1 MKNTARSR
9 WDNLQLHRSIYLQ
22 RAIDCSALT
31 IPTLIP
37 QSDLNWGWSGDDYN
51 NIKSLYQGAGATG
64 VSGLSAKLLLAL
76 YPPAQ
81 PFFRL
86 TIDKSK
92 LEEYMEQTQADPEEL
107 QSQLDIAL
115 SSMERQMLLKLD
127 ELKARTALFEAIK
140 HLIVGGNALLYVGA
154 EGVRMYGLRSYV
166 VDRDPEGNLSEI
178 VIREQVAK
186 DHLPPGAKVKD
197 VNSDDDVSRK
207 PYDLYTHVK
216 INADKDLVEWHQE
229 YDDSKIPKTSGFSKL
244 ASNPWICLRMQSIA
258 GESYGRSL
266 TENVLGDLQS
276 LESLSQAI
284 VEGSLI
290 AAKAIFLVNPNGM
303 TRADV
308 LARSENGAIVAG
320 NAADVEALQVQKST
334 DFSTALQTMQ
344 VIERRLNFA
353 FLTNEAIQ
361 RNAERV
367 TAEEIR
373 VMSQQLDQGLGGVY
387 SLLSTEL
394 QLPLIQRVLYLMEQD
409 GEVPPIPEGLI
420 SPQITTGLEAIG
432 RGNDKARLTE
442 FLQTISVALGPEQFL
457 SFINPS
463 ELIRRFAASD
473 GIDIAGLVKSEQE
486 LQAEQAQAQQVNL
499 EQQLAQGA
507 IQNGATA
514 PPQITTNIN
523 AGPQQGQPTAAG

>member
-9 WDNLQLHRSIYLQ
+9 WNNLQLHRSIYLQ

-31 IPTLIP
+31 IPSLIP
-37 QSDLNWGWSGDDYN
+37 QSDLNWGWTGESYN
-51 NIKSLYQGAGATG
+51 NIKSLYQGAGAQG

-86 TIDKSK
+86 TIDKAN
-92 LEEYMEQTQADPEEL
+92 LERYMEDNQSDPEEL
-107 QSQLDIAL
+107 QSRLDIAL
-115 SSMERQMLLKLD
+115 SSMERQMLQKLD
-127 ELKARTALFEAIK
+127 DLKARSALFEAVK

-154 EGVRMYGLRSYV
+154 EGVRMYSLRSYV
-166 VDRDPEGNLSEI
+166 VDRDPEGNISEI

-186 DHLPPGAKVKD
+186 EHLPPGTDVKD
-197 VNSDDDVSRK
+197 VNNEDDVSRK
-207 PYDLYTHVK
+207 PYDLYTYVK
-216 INADKDLVEWHQE
+216 VNADEDLVEWHQE
-229 YDDSKIPKTSGFSKL
+229 YDDKKIPRTSGFSKL
-244 ASNPWICLRMQSIA
+244 ASNPFICLRMQSIA

-266 TENVLGDLQS
+266 TENVIGDLQS

-320 NAADVEALQVQKST
+320 NASDVEALQIQKST

-344 VIERRLNFA
+344 IIERRLNFA
-353 FLTNEAIQ
+353 YLSNEAIQ

-373 VMSQQLDQGLGGVY
+373 VMSQQLDAGLAGAY
-387 SLLSTEL
+387 SLLSAEL
-394 QLPLIQRVLYLMEQD
+394 QLPLIKRVLYLMEQE
-409 GEVPPIPEGLI
+409 GAMPPIPEGLV
-420 SPQITTGLEAIG
+420 SPQITTGVEAIG

-473 GIDIAGLVKSEQE
+473 GIDIAGLVKSEEE
-486 LQAEQAQAQQVNL
+486 LQAEQAQGQQLQL

-514 PPQITTNIN
+514 PPQVTANVN
-523 AGPQQGQPTAAG
+523 VGPEQGQPTGAA

>member
-1 MKNTARSR
+1 MKTTARSR
-9 WDNLQLHRSIYLQ
+9 WNNLQLHRSIYLQ

-31 IPTLIP
+31 IPALIP
-37 QSDLNWGWSGDDYN
+37 QSDMNWGYTPENYN
-51 NIKSLYQGAGATG
+51 NLRSLYQGAGATG

-86 TIDKSK
+86 TIDKAK
-92 LEEYMEQTQADPEEL
+92 LNDYVEQNQVDPGEI

-115 SSMERQMLLKLD
+115 ASIERQMLLKLD
-127 ELKARTALFEAIK
+127 EIKARSALFEAVK
-140 HLIVGGNALLYVGA
+140 HLIVGGNALLYVG
-154 EGVRMYGLRSYV
+154 EESVRMYSLRSYV
-166 VDRDPEGNLSEI
+166 VDRDPEGNVSEI
-178 VIREQVAK
+178 VVREQVAEE
-186 DHLPPGAKVKD
+186 HLPPGTDVKGVDTKDD
-197 VNSDDDVSRK
+197 VNQK
-207 PYDLYTHVK
+207 PYDLYTYVK
-216 INADKDLVEWHQE
+216 VDADNDRVDWHQE
-229 YDDSKIPKTSGFSKL
+229 YDDKKIPKTAGFSRL
-244 ASNPWICLRMQSIA
+244 DSSPWICLRMQSIA

-266 TENVLGDLQS
+266 VENVIGDLQS

-290 AAKAIFLVNPNGM
+290 AAKALFLVNPNGM

-308 LARSENGAIVAG
+308 VARAENGAIIAG

-344 VIERRLNFA
+344 IIERRLNFA
-353 FLTNEAIQ
+353 FLSNEAIQ

-373 VMSQQLDQGLGGVY
+373 VMSQQLDAGLAGAY

-394 QLPLIQRVLYLMEQD
+394 QLPLVKRILALMERD
-409 GEVPPIPEGLI
+409 GEIPPVPEGLI
-420 SPQITTGLEAIG
+420 SPQITTGVEAIG

-442 FLQTISVALGPEQFL
+442 FLQTVATALGPEQFL
-457 SFINPS
+457 SFINPT

-499 EQQLAQGA
+499 EEQLAQGA
-507 IQNGATA
+507 IQSGATA
-514 PPQITTNIN
+514 TPEITAQPP
-523 AGPQQGQPTAAG
+523 AGAQQPQPTAAV

>member
-9 WDNLQLHRSIYLQ
+9 WNNLQLHRSIYLQ

-31 IPTLIP
+31 IPALIP
-37 QSDLNWGWSGDDYN
+37 QSDMNWGWTGEDYN
-51 NIKSLYQGAGATG
+51 NLRSLYQGAGAVG

-86 TIDKSK
+86 TIDKAK
-92 LEEYMEQTQADPEEL
+92 LEEYMEQNQADPTEL

-115 SSMERQMLLKLD
+115 SSMERQLLLKLD
-127 ELKARTALFEAIK
+127 SLKARTALFEAIK

-166 VDRDPEGNLSEI
+166 VDRDPEGNISEI
-178 VIREQVAK
+178 VVREQVAEE
-186 DHLPPGAKVKD
+186 HLPPGTEVKA
-197 VNSDDDVSRK
+197 VKNDDDPSRK
-207 PYDLYTHVK
+207 PFDLYTYVK
-216 INADKDLVEWHQE
+216 VDADRDLVEWHQE
-229 YDDSKIPKTSGFSKL
+229 YDDKKISRTNGFSKL
-244 ASNPWICLRMQSIA
+244 ASNPWICLRMQAIA

-266 TENVLGDLQS
+266 TENVIGDLQS

-290 AAKAIFLVNPNGM
+290 AAKAMFLVNPNGM

-308 LARSENGAIVAG
+308 LARAENGAIVAG
-320 NAADVEALQVQKST
+320 NAADVEALQVQKSN

-344 VIERRLNFA
+344 IIERRLNFA
-353 FLTNEAIQ
+353 FLSNEAIQ

-373 VMSQQLDQGLGGVY
+373 VMAESLDSGLAGAY
-387 SLLSTEL
+387 SLLSTEM

-442 FLQTISVALGPEQFL
+442 FLQTISAALGPEQFL

-486 LQAEQAQAQQVNL
+486 LQAEQAQGQQLQL

-514 PPQITTNIN
+514 PPQVTANID
-523 AGPQQGQPTAAG
+523 AGPQQGQPTVAA